1 MIRVI
6 ATITLKEGKRK
17 SYLEELY
24 KIIPMVHI
32 EHGCIEYGP
41 HVDFDSGFPMQ
52 KKLGPDV
59 VAIIERWQSLEALKK
74 HSTARHMNT
83 FRQATKEL
91 IQSMELVVL
100 TPA

>member
-91 IQSMELVVL
+91 IQSMELIVL